1 MKNTEFALR
10 QQIGDMSRTLKAA
23 LNQVR
28 LGNAVRDENTA
39 RAHREEAERLLREA
53 TEKDRGG
60 FAA

>member
-1 MKNTEFALR
+1 MNSTEFALR
-10 QQIGDMSRTLKAA
+10 QQIGDLNRTLKAA

-39 RAHREEAERLLREA
+39 RAHREEAERLLRDA
-53 TEKDRGG
+53 AEKDSRE